1 MATQWQHISEMW
13 RGTCEEVLGRRKT
26 QHKEWI
32 SADTLKKL
40 HVDVRKEKKE
50 ALNNSRTR
58 AAKAKALEDY
68 TAIDKEFKKKESGKI
83 NVIILTIYPNTLKK
97 QKDRET

>member
-1 MATQWQHISEMW
+1 M
-13 RGTCEEVLGRRKT
+13 
-26 QHKEWI
+26 
-32 SADTLKKL
+32 KKL

-68 TAIDKEFKKKESGKI
+68 TAIDKEFKKRI
-83 NVIILTIYPNTLKK
+83 R
-97 QKDRET
+97 KDKRDHIDNLPKHSEEAAG